1 MVRYVNLG
9 DLSNY
14 RTELMGFSALL
25 ILICHSTAYIDM
37 PSIVVYAFSV
47 ANIGVDLFLFF
58 SGMGMWYS
66 LQRWCDVSHKGNNR
80 NVCWGGVMRWYL
92 NRYRQLLVPYL
103 LTLVPIVICQAAMGN
118 APAHGIVDYV
128 LYITSFRFYVSHD
141 APWFIA
147 AIIPLYLLAPLFFSL
162 IKKYAWQASDLI
174 IVVMWSILLI
184 KPTSDTEVFNN
195 ILQNIQFVSVRATSF
210 VLGISWGGIR
220 STEKACASIF
230 VSPFGLFG
238 RFACPLVQT
247 VGLWLFILFITCT
260 LYYDLYFG

>member
-1 MVRYVNLG
+1 MCVG
-9 DLSNY
+9 
-14 RTELMGFSALL
+14 
-25 ILICHSTAYIDM
+25 
-37 PSIVVYAFSV
+37 
-47 ANIGVDLFLFF
+47 
-58 SGMGMWYS
+58 
-66 LQRWCDVSHKGNNR
+66 
-80 NVCWGGVMRWYL
+80 GGVMRWYL